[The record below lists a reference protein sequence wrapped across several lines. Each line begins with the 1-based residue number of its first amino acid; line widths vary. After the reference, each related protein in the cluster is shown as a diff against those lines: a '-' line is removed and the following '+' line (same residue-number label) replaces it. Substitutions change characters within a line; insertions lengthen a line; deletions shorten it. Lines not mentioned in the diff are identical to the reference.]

1 MSFHKITPV
10 KKNRKPVAPKAKP
23 VAHRQAKQAKQAPKA
38 AAKRRP
44 VGGQG
49 H

>member
-10 KKNRKPVAPKAKP
+10 RKNRKPFAPKAKP
-23 VAHRQAKQAKQAPKA
+23 AAHRQAKQTPKT

>member
-23 VAHRQAKQAKQAPKA
+23 GAHRHAKPAPKA
-38 AAKRRP
+38 APKRRP

-49 H
+49 R

>member
-23 VAHRQAKQAKQAPKA
+23 VAHRQAKQAPKA